1 MACRLGPFPLQA
13 DDDMAD
19 ADIPEQFFQRV
30 DETSDALFYLESRFV
45 AHIDDDTIKALTD
58 FYDEFLP
65 PGSRVL
71 DLMSSWISHLPPVD
85 YERVAG
91 LGMNERELA
100 ANRRLTDAVVHDLN
114 ADPRLPYEDAAFDR
128 AVIAVSV
135 QYLVRPIEVFRDL
148 HRVLE
153 PGGRVAV
160 AMSHRC
166 FPTKAIL
173 AFRELG
179 VSDRLRLVSA
189 YLHLGG
195 FVDVGF
201 VDRSPPHGDPL
212 WVVTGRVPGC
222 S

>member
-1 MACRLGPFPLQA
+1 MVGS
-13 DDDMAD
+13 
-19 ADIPEQFFQRV
+19 DIPEQLFERL
-30 DETSDALFYLESRFV
+30 DETPDALFYLEPRFV
-45 AHIDDDTIKALTD
+45 AHMDDDTIEALTS
-58 FYDEFLP
+58 FYADFLP

-91 LGMNERELA
+91 LGMNARELA

-135 QYLVRPIEVFRDL
+135 QYLTRPVEVFRDL
-148 HRVLE
+148 RRVLE
-153 PGGRVAV
+153 PEGQVAV

-173 AFRELG
+173 AFRQLSA
-179 VSDRLRLVSA
+179 SDRIRLVFA
-189 YLHLGG
+189 YLHRGG
-195 FVDVGF
+195 FVDVAF
-201 VDRSPPHGDPL
+201 EDRSPPQGDPL
-212 WVVTGRVPGC
+212 WVVTGSVPC
-222 S
+222 PP

>member
-1 MACRLGPFPLQA
+1 MVES
-13 DDDMAD
+13 
-19 ADIPEQFFQRV
+19 DIPERLFERV
-30 DETSDALFYLESRFV
+30 DETPDALFYLEPRFV
-45 AHIDDDTIKALTD
+45 AHMDDDTIEALTT
-58 FYDEFLP
+58 FYGDFLP

-71 DLMSSWISHLPPVD
+71 DLMSSWISHLPPVG

-135 QYLVRPIEVFRDL
+135 QYLTRPIEVFRDL
-148 HRVLE
+148 RRVLE
-153 PGGRVAV
+153 PEGKVAV

-173 AFRELG
+173 AFRWLSA
-179 VSDRLRLVSA
+179 SDRIRLVSA
-189 YLHLGG
+189 YLHRGG
-195 FVDVGF
+195 FVDVAF
-201 VDRSPPHGDPL
+201 ADHSPTQGDPL
-212 WVVTGRVPGC
+212 WVVTGSVPRRP
-222 S
+222 